1 MRSKK
6 NKEVKKYAL
15 GGAIALGTG
24 ALQAGLGAYQMYQG
38 YKMGKDIKEASTARP
53 SEYAE
58 MLKLARQA
66 DLENKRLEELNRTLA
81 TSIGAAQQAGGRA
94 VVGALPAMV
103 RAGDV
108 GAQNILAQRQA
119 AQLTALQIGAAGAE
133 KEISREMAREQQ
145 QRMAAQAAVEG
156 GLQNIAG
163 ALGGIGM
170 AAVLGS
176 FDKKQ
181 GATAPEARAGMSEEA
196 MAIVSPAQS
205 IERMAGQQAVT
216 KEAQRSKVGEGMFD
230 RASLLRPIVFSS
242 PDAAMSQYY
251 GQEMGDLL
259 SQREALTSAGS
270 QYGITP
276 EQYDALMRAKE
287 LGLVNFN
294 AGGKMTK
301 GSFNHKTNP
310 IDIVQAGKKVGEM
323 TGGEVI
329 LNPAQQKKL
338 SKESAYF
345 RSLLKK
351 FNKQK

>member
-15 GGAIALGTG
+15 GGAIAVGTG

-38 YKMGKDIKEASTARP
+38 QQMAKDIKEASTARP
-53 SEYAE
+53 SEYAD

-66 DLENKRLEELNRTLA
+66 DLEQKRLEELNRTLA
-81 TSIGAAQQAGGRA
+81 TGIGAAQQAGGRA

-119 AQLTALQIGAAGAE
+119 AQLAALQQAAGGAE
-133 KEISREMAREQQ
+133 REISREMAREQQ

-163 ALGGIGM
+163 AVGGIGK

-176 FDKKQ
+176 FDMKKEKEALLPIEA
-181 GATAPEARAGMSEEA
+181 GAKQMDVEGLSEAISVEQPASMSGRI
-196 MAIVSPAQS
+196 MRQSDYVPS
-205 IERMAGQQAVT
+205 IEELM
-216 KEAQRSKVGEGMFD
+216 
-230 RASLLRPIVFSS
+230 
-242 PDAAMSQYY
+242 
-251 GQEMGDLL
+251 
-259 SQREALTSAGS
+259 
-270 QYGITP
+270 TP
-276 EQYDALMRAKE
+276 EQLRAAQRNLFIGKN
-287 LGLVNFN
+287 GGMMT
-294 AGGKMTK
+294 GGK
-301 GSFNHKTNP
+301 FDHKTNP
-310 IDIVQAGKKVGEM
+310 IDIVQKGKKIGEM

-338 SKESAYF
+338 SQESAYF

>member
-6 NKEVKKYAL
+6 NNQVKKYQLGGTVAAL
-15 GGAIALGTG
+15 GALG
-24 ALQAGLGAYQMYQG
+24 QAGLGAYQMIAGQQ
-38 YKMGKDIKEASTARP
+38 MAKDIKEASLARP

-66 DLENKRLEELNRTLA
+66 DLERRRLEELNRTLA
-81 TSIGAAQQAGGRA
+81 TGIEAAQAAGGRA

-108 GAQNILAQRQA
+108 GTQNILAQRQA
-119 AQLTALQIGAAGAE
+119 AQLAALQMGAAGAE

-163 ALGGIGM
+163 ALGGIGK
-170 AAVLGS
+170 AAVLGA
-176 FDKKQ
+176 FDSEAKAKKAPFTGEAQ
-181 GATAPEARAGMSEEA
+181 LKEDIISSRAATARERRIGESAAAGMEDLMAERESLLGMGPEAG
-196 MAIVSPAQS
+196 
-205 IERMAGQQAVT
+205 
-216 KEAQRSKVGEGMFD
+216 
-230 RASLLRPIVFSS
+230 
-242 PDAAMSQYY
+242 
-251 GQEMGDLL
+251 
-259 SQREALTSAGS
+259 LTND
-270 QYGITP
+270 
-276 EQYDALMRAKE
+276 QYDALMRMKE

-294 AGGKMTK
+294 AGGKVTK
-301 GSFNHKTNP
+301 GAFNHKTNP

-338 SKESAYF
+338 SQESAYF

-351 FNKQK
+351 FNKKK